1 MYTVS
6 VNRVNFY
13 GFEIFEKMILDLHQ
27 QTETDDHVERQE
39 WTAFCVRLRRL
50 LGCLSAYVTRLM
62 RFL

>member
-1 MYTVS
+1 MDLK
-6 VNRVNFY
+6 F
-13 GFEIFEKMILDLHQ
+13 FEKMILDLHQ

-50 LGCLSAYVTRLM
+50 LGCLSAYITRLM